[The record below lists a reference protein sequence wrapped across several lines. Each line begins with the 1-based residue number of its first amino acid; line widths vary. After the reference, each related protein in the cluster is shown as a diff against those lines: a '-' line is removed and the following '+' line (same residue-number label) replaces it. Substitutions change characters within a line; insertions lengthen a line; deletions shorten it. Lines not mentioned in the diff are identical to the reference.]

1 MEVMNCCADRKPI
14 GMTLLG
20 LVLRRTSIVDRTTDK
35 IGAAPHCLQ
44 NINFPAA
51 CPGAVN
57 MIFRHHPNSRPES
70 CAQRAARTKFYFSV
84 AKREKPTCIDFGGSI
99 GNPLTKLNR
108 RGLTKRTDRKS
119 VIPNEQILC
128 IIPIILLFIV
138 SPTGGKWGSVLGN
151 RSVADPNI
159 PFGSIQSSA
168 AKGILPSQLIKG
180 RHENHS
186 LQMMMDTV

>member
-128 IIPIILLFIV
+128 IIPIYCCSLFPQPGASGVPSSEIDQLPIRTFHLARSKAVPPKV
-138 SPTGGKWGSVLGN
+138 S
-151 RSVADPNI
+151 
-159 PFGSIQSSA
+159 
-168 AKGILPSQLIKG
+168 SQA
-180 RHENHS
+180 N
-186 LQMMMDTV
+186 

>member
-1 MEVMNCCADRKPI
+1 
-14 GMTLLG
+14 
-20 LVLRRTSIVDRTTDK
+20 
-35 IGAAPHCLQ
+35 
-44 NINFPAA
+44 
-51 CPGAVN
+51 

-151 RSVADPNI
+151 RPVADPNI

>member
-1 MEVMNCCADRKPI
+1 
-14 GMTLLG
+14 
-20 LVLRRTSIVDRTTDK
+20 
-35 IGAAPHCLQ
+35 
-44 NINFPAA
+44 
-51 CPGAVN
+51 

-151 RSVADPNI
+151 RPVADPNI

-186 LQMMMDTV
+186 WIQCKGKAGAKSSKPKILGYDSKSRDLFPQLLLL